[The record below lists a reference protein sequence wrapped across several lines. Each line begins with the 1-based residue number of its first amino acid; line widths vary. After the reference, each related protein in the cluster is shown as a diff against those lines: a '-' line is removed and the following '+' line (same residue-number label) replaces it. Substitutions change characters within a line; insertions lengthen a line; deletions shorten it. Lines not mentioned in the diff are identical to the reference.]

1 MLQYL
6 PLNAGGVLDAKC
18 DWVDLIDPTDDEI
31 ERVRKIFG
39 IRVPDLEEIREIE
52 ASSRLR
58 VEGDILY
65 MSAPLIAGTD
75 TDLWQVAPT
84 GFILSPSVC
93 VTVRF
98 SVLSAFDTVIEE
110 IVHEPEISPMAVL
123 IRLLEEVVD
132 RAADHLERASA
143 TVAQASRDVFF
154 DDPGSRGLR
163 KDTALL
169 RDVMRTIGQAS
180 DRASRVRYMF
190 LSVDRIASY
199 VIERSNPKPG
209 GMMRERLEAVRHDI
223 ASLDEFEV
231 SLSSRIQLMLD
242 AATGFINIEQNDVV
256 KVLTVA
262 SVVGVPPVLV
272 VGIYG
277 MNFRHMPELSWTL
290 GYPLALA
297 MCIASAI
304 IPWLWFKWRGW
315 L

>member
-1 MLQYL
+1 MLQYF
-6 PLNAGGVLDAKC
+6 PANPGCALDPKC
-18 DWVDLIDPTDDEI
+18 RWVDLLDPSDDE
-31 ERVRKIFG
+31 VRLVRDIFG
-39 IRVPDLEEIREIE
+39 INVPALAAIREIE

-58 VEGDILY
+58 VEGDTLY
-65 MSAPLIAGTD
+65 MSAPMIAGTA
-75 TDLWQVAPT
+75 TNRWQVAPT
-84 GFILSPSVC
+84 AFILSPSVC

-98 SVLSAFDTVIEE
+98 SALGAFDTVIEE
-110 IVHEPEISPMAVL
+110 LGGEPELSSMAVL
-123 IRLLEEVVD
+123 IRLLEEIVD

-143 TVAQASRDVFF
+143 TVAQASQAVFF

-169 RDVMRTIGQAS
+169 RDVMRKIGQAS

-190 LSVDRIASY
+190 LSVGRIASY
-199 VIERSNPKPG
+199 VMERSKPRPDG
-209 GMMRERLEAVRHDI
+209 NIRDRLEAVRHDI
-223 ASLDEFEV
+223 TSLDEFEV
-231 SLSSRIQLMLD
+231 SLSSRVQLMLD

-272 VGIYG
+272 VGVYG
-277 MNFRHMPELSWTL
+277 MNFRHMPELTWTM

-297 MCIASAI
+297 LCVASAVV
-304 IPWLWFKWRGW
+304 PWLWFKWRGW